1 MDKGGGGE
9 VLRWFRRAIR
19 TSKIGSL
26 DFLQMDR
33 VSIIY
38 YRCFRYILFI
48 FLFLIPRNYWW
59 VLEFVGSV
67 G

>member
-26 DFLQMDR
+26 DFF
-33 VSIIY
+33 SNGSG
-38 YRCFRYILFI
+38 FNYILSLFQIHSFYFFI
-48 FLFLIPRNYWW
+48 FNPKKLL
-59 VLEFVGSV
+59 VGS
-67 G
+67 